1 MTGENEILFFETEDK
16 QVKLPVNV
24 ENGSVWLNQNQIAKL
39 FDRDIKTIGKYISTA
54 LKEELDNIESTVA
67 EFATVQ
73 MEGKREVERNVEYY
87 NLDVIISVGYRIK
100 SKRGVEF
107 RRWANSVLKQYILNG
122 YAVNDI
128 RIRQLGEVIR
138 IMTRPENESDSRQVL
153 SVIEKYSSALDLLDA
168 YDHQNMTRPE
178 GNRATYVLSYEECM
192 DVIQSMRFGD
202 ESDLFGKEKDDSF
215 KGSIGNIYQSFG
227 EREIYESLE
236 EKAANLLYFITKNHS
251 FFDGNKRIAAT
262 MFLYF
267 LDKNKALFIDGQK
280 KIEDAALVALTIMIA
295 ESRPEEKEMMISV
308 VMNCMV

>member
-39 FDRDIKTIGKYISTA
+39 FDRDIKTIGNYISTA

-73 MEGKREVERNVEYY
+73 MEGNREVERNVEYY

-236 EKAANLLYFITKNHS
+236 EKAANLMYFITKNHS